1 MLVTWPQK
9 HTDYALESKDGSVF
23 QCHKHVLAYSSP
35 YLEAMLKE
43 DDMSR
48 KKGSL
53 KVSFSA
59 GISANFLEY
68 LYSNKTNEGLAGL
81 AKKTGGLDGPNS
93 RRIFNHDKLTPDL
106 LIMAHQYQVRDLQED
121 CIRHLSENING
132 ENAVDVWM
140 AARTC
145 ESNELKEAALHV
157 LVGLMWVY
165 KSRAL
170 GKSVGMDVIP
180 KLGDVFNSPQLA
192 SELMKYT
199 LENVTYSPGKQ
210 DDTHFYV
217 YVFGPRLPTTKVF
230 LKSSNT
236 VEDLKVRVS
245 HLYLGVVGEK
255 LSCEDFVV
263 EPSSLSEASPR
274 HFTVDMPLRVIG
286 IEKGTAIK
294 IVKNGNVSSE

>member
-1 MLVTWPQK
+1 M
-9 HTDYALESKDGSVF
+9 
-23 QCHKHVLAYSSP
+23 
-35 YLEAMLKE
+35 
-43 DDMSR
+43 
-48 KKGSL
+48 
-53 KVSFSA
+53 
-59 GISANFLEY
+59 EY

-121 CIRHLSENING
+121 CIRHLSGNING

-180 KLGDVFNSPQLA
+180 NLGDVFYSPQLA

-199 LENVTYSPGKQ
+199 FENVTFSPGKQ

-236 VEDLKVRVS
+236 VEDLKERVS
-245 HLYLGVVGEK
+245 NLYLGVVGEK

-263 EPSSLSEASPR
+263 EPSSLSQASSR
-274 HFTVDMPLRVIG
+274 HFTVGMPLRVIG